1 MLSYVAPNFITLKNI
16 LASLLHIYHPC
27 FIVQQGLKSEIYYRF
42 IPLLS
47 FHYCLK
53 NEVCYTFILLVSSH
67 DIMVK
72 NETLQKLFIL
82 QKLITFVSLYTS
94 SEKIRATWLS
104 ISGEL
109 TFGRQNRL
117 PLIVDSL
124 CTDVVFLNGFNK
136 INSHPFKILI

>member
-16 LASLLHIYHPC
+16 LTSLLHIYHPC

-47 FHYCLK
+47 FHHCLK

-67 DIMVK
+67 DIMVLK

-82 QKLITFVSLYTS
+82 QKINYLCFSVHF
-94 SEKIRATWLS
+94 TWKN
-104 ISGEL
+104 SGDM
-109 TFGRQNRL
+109 TQHF
-117 PLIVDSL
+117 
-124 CTDVVFLNGFNK
+124 
-136 INSHPFKILI
+136 

>member
-1 MLSYVAPNFITLKNI
+1 MLSYVAPNFIMLKNI

-47 FHYCLK
+47 FHHCLK

-82 QKLITFVSLYTS
+82 QKINY
-94 SEKIRATWLS
+94 
-104 ISGEL
+104 
-109 TFGRQNRL
+109 
-117 PLIVDSL
+117 L
-124 CTDVVFLNGFNK
+124 CFSVHFT
-136 INSHPFKILI
+136 

>member
-1 MLSYVAPNFITLKNI
+1 MLSYVAPNFIMLKNI

-47 FHYCLK
+47 FHHCLK

-82 QKLITFVSLYTS
+82 QKINYLCFSVHFTWKNSGDMTQHFWRVNF
-94 SEKIRATWLS
+94 RATKPFTITS
-104 ISGEL
+104 IL
-109 TFGRQNRL
+109 TVHRRCVSQR
-117 PLIVDSL
+117 VQQD
-124 CTDVVFLNGFNK
+124 
-136 INSHPFKILI
+136 